1 MLKIVKPFFDLIVS
15 AGIKRDVD
23 KGDSMNMR
31 KALVAA
37 LVTVATVVAVVFA
50 VRDGQIVDR
59 PLWFSTGWLLLLAM
73 PFAGLLAAG
82 FSRRKNPR
90 IEGDKILRHDDVAI
104 LEHWT
109 HGIGTFILLVTGIA
123 LGFFF
128 IPCLLN
134 TGGVHASMNVHYVGA
149 LLFLFGTF
157 YYLGNALY
165 DVRRVSEHLP
175 DKNLI
180 RYSIAHYGTLLGLR
194 KGELPPE
201 GKYFESERA
210 AYIIAVVGVIS
221 VVVSGIAKGLAYVL
235 VLPGAFMGAMTL
247 VHNISAAVL
256 LLFFVAHVF
265 FAAIAPGTFP
275 LLKSMITGYIPVEHV
290 KKEHGGW
297 HEELLAQEGAS
308 ASFGTASDVK
318 TAPAGKKMVENYNG

>member
-1 MLKIVKPFFDLIVS
+1 
-15 AGIKRDVD
+15 
-23 KGDSMNMR
+23 MNTR
-31 KALVAA
+31 KALVAG
-37 LVTVATVVAVVFA
+37 LITVATVVAVVFA
-50 VRDGQIVDR
+50 VRDGQMVDR
-59 PLWFSTGWLLLLAM
+59 PLWFSKGWLLLLVT
-73 PFAGLLAAG
+73 PFVGLLAAG
-82 FSRRKNPR
+82 FSRRQNPR
-90 IEGDKILRHDDVAI
+90 IEGDKILRHDGVAI

-109 HGIGTFILLVTGIA
+109 HGVGTFILLVTGIA

-128 IPCLLN
+128 IPCLLS

-149 LLFLFGTF
+149 ILFLFGTF

-165 DVRRVSEHLP
+165 DARRVAEHLP

-210 AYIIAVVGVIS
+210 AYIIAVIGVLGIII
-221 VVVSGIAKGLAYVL
+221 SGIAKGLAYIM
-235 VLPGAFMGAMTL
+235 VLPGSFMGAMTL
-247 VHNISAAVL
+247 LHNIFAIVL

-275 LLKSMITGYIPVEHV
+275 LLKSMITGYIPLEHV
-290 KKEHGGW
+290 KREHGGW
-297 HEELLAQEGAS
+297 HEELVSQGAS
-308 ASFGTASDVK
+308 SGSCTDSDVK
-318 TAPAGKKMVENYNG
+318 AASAGKKMVENYNG